1 MYSDGCSK
9 DLGSCIRCGAFF
21 LSLHLNRQ
29 YCLVTCSQTE
39 EIPQDLTAL
48 VQKLKGTSCSVPI
61 ENRGLWVSSL
71 WVSLLNEKILG

>member
-1 MYSDGCSK
+1 MVVVRIWA
-9 DLGSCIRCGAFF
+9 LAFDVG
-21 LSLHLNRQ
+21 LSSLHLNRQ

-71 WVSLLNEKILG
+71 WVSLLKEKILG